1 MKGPPQMTDA
11 DYRHATL
18 AHQLAALEN
27 ARELIDR
34 TIKNL
39 LVLRQI
45 GCSALGQGVE
55 GSVGSDR
62 SDECPNEGVAR
73 AEVVVNAGGR
83 PGHGASDSAD
93 PVIHAQHVETGR
105 IWTGPRSELPYGY
118 AEVCTDAEY
127 AAQVAATDQPPAA
140 LTCEH
145 GNMIGGCVACAL
157 QPEAAAK

>member
-83 PGHGASDSAD
+83 PGHGASDSASVRHEPD
-93 PVIHAQHVETGR
+93 PPYGSEAWLFRELMAMMHGDGGHYHAQHGR
-105 IWTGPRSELPYGY
+105 QKAFDDAVKKYY
-118 AEVCTDAEY
+118 ALVTKA
-127 AAQVAATDQPPAA
+127 DQP
-140 LTCEH
+140 T
-145 GNMIGGCVACAL
+145 VVT
-157 QPEAAAK
+157 K